1 MKSLGVYFGNI
12 HTFYDL
18 NLFLNPFTPTPA
30 KPKTNYVDLAGGNGT
45 LDLTEALGEVK
56 YNDREF
62 SFTFTVNP
70 SDKMTF
76 DEKVTQVSNALNG
89 LRCKITLD
97 RDSDWYWEGRL
108 SVNEYLQDR
117 NLKQIVIGATVKP
130 YKLKQNKTMA
140 VYSISG
146 TEQTIILKNERMAV
160 VPEITCSNDNTKIT
174 FGDAVYTLNA
184 GTHKILDVRLAAGN
198 NILKLSGSGTVAFSY
213 QEGAL

>member
-30 KPKTNYVDLAGGNGT
+30 TPKTNYIDLAGGNGS

-62 SFTFTVNP
+62 PFTFTVNS
-70 SDKMTF
+70 SDEMTF

-89 LRCKITLD
+89 LKCKITLD
-97 RDSDWYWEGRL
+97 RDSEYYWEGRL
-108 SVNEYLQDR
+108 SVNEYLQDK
-117 NLKQIVIGATVKP
+117 NLKQIAIGATVKP
-130 YKLKQNKTMA
+130 YKLKQNKTVA
-140 VYSISG
+140 VYSLTG
-146 TEQTIILKNERMAV
+146 TEQTVVLKNERMTV
-160 VPEITCSNDNTKIT
+160 VPEITCSSDNTKIT
-174 FGDAVYTLNA
+174 FGDAVYTVNA
-184 GTHKILDVRLAAGN
+184 GTHKILDIRLKAGN